1 LTISTEA
8 IKTSV
13 FDGNG
18 STTAYGFSF
27 KCYSGADLEV
37 VLTSTAGVETV
48 QTITTHYTVALNSNQ
63 DSSPGGTVTMVTA
76 PASGSPAEK
85 LVIYNKLAYTQGV
98 DLVSGGAFNANV
110 IEDAIDRN
118 TILSRRANE
127 QVTRSIQIPISDDAG
142 TGVNLPT
149 ETLRASKAVVFDSSG
164 NVGVS
169 TDDYEDQVA
178 TVAASAAAASVSAS
192 AASTSASASATSA
205 SASSTSA
212 SASATSAAA
221 AATSYDN
228 FDDRYLGTKSS
239 DPTLDNDGDALV
251 DGALYFNTTDNV
263 LMVYDLGGTTWNRTT
278 PTSADQTK
286 INTVSGIASDVTAV
300 AAKATEIGRLGTAD
314 AVADMA
320 ILGTADVVTDMN
332 VLATADVVT
341 DMNTLATADVV
352 TDMNVLATADV
363 VTDMN
368 TLGTADVV
376 ADMNTLGT
384 ADVVA
389 DMNTLATA
397 DVVADMNTLATADV
411 VADMNTLGT
420 ADVVADMN
428 TLGTADV
435 VADMNTLGTAD
446 VVADMNTLA
455 TADVVAD
462 MNTLGTADVVTDMNT
477 LGTAG
482 NVTAMATC
490 ATNIA
495 GVNSFAERYRV
506 ASSAPVSDLDEGD
519 LYFNTT
525 DNSIYYYNGSAW
537 TAIVTYTHPTG
548 AGNEHL
554 PSAISQTEA
563 GYLNGVNSDIQ
574 TQIDAKVTKTSAT
587 GSAALPA
594 GTTVQRDGTPSA
606 GYLRWNTTD
615 TSAEVYDGSG
625 WAAVGGGNTT
635 TEGLYEHAHTISANY
650 VITTNNNALTAG
662 PITIDTGV
670 SVTVPTGSTWVI
682 A

>member
-1 LTISTEA
+1 MTISTEA

-205 SASSTSA
+205 
-212 SASATSAAA
+212 AA

-286 INTVSGIASDVTAV
+286 INTVSGIASNVTTVAGISGNVTTVAGVSSNVTTVAGISSNVTTVAGISSAVSGVNTISSAVSAVNSNSTNINAVNSNSANINTVAGDTTEIGTVAGISSDVTAV
-300 AAKATEIGRLGTAD
+300 AGIASDI
-314 AVADMA
+314 
-320 ILGTADVVTDMN
+320 ADVQNKLAEIETAADDLNEATSEIDTVANAIANVDLVGGSVANVNLVGGSITNVNTVASNITGVT
-332 VLATADVVT
+332 
-341 DMNTLATADVV
+341 
-352 TDMNVLATADV
+352 
-363 VTDMN
+363 
-368 TLGTADVV
+368 
-376 ADMNTLGT
+376 
-384 ADVVA
+384 
-389 DMNTLATA
+389 
-397 DVVADMNTLATADV
+397 
-411 VADMNTLGT
+411 
-420 ADVVADMN
+420 
-428 TLGTADV
+428 
-435 VADMNTLGTAD
+435 
-446 VVADMNTLA
+446 
-455 TADVVAD
+455 
-462 MNTLGTADVVTDMNT
+462 
-477 LGTAG
+477 
-482 NVTAMATC
+482 
-490 ATNIA
+490 
-495 GVNSFAERYRV
+495 SFADRYRV

-670 SVTVPTGSTWVI
+670 SVTVLTGSTWVI

>member
-205 SASSTSA
+205 
-212 SASATSAAA
+212 AA

-286 INTVSGIASDVTAV
+286 INTVSGIASNVTTVAGISGNVTTVAGVSSNVTTVAGISSNVTTVAGISSAVSGVNTISSAVSAVNSNSTNINAVNSNSANINTVAGDTTEIGTVAGISSDVTAV
-300 AAKATEIGRLGTAD
+300 AGIASDI
-314 AVADMA
+314 
-320 ILGTADVVTDMN
+320 ADVQNKLAEIETAADDLNEATSEIDTVANAIANVDLVGGSVANVNLVGGSITNVNTVASNITGVT
-332 VLATADVVT
+332 
-341 DMNTLATADVV
+341 
-352 TDMNVLATADV
+352 
-363 VTDMN
+363 
-368 TLGTADVV
+368 
-376 ADMNTLGT
+376 
-384 ADVVA
+384 
-389 DMNTLATA
+389 
-397 DVVADMNTLATADV
+397 
-411 VADMNTLGT
+411 
-420 ADVVADMN
+420 
-428 TLGTADV
+428 
-435 VADMNTLGTAD
+435 
-446 VVADMNTLA
+446 
-455 TADVVAD
+455 
-462 MNTLGTADVVTDMNT
+462 
-477 LGTAG
+477 
-482 NVTAMATC
+482 
-490 ATNIA
+490 
-495 GVNSFAERYRV
+495 SFADRYRV

-662 PITIDTGV
+662 PITIDTGI

>member
-205 SASSTSA
+205 
-212 SASATSAAA
+212 AA

-286 INTVSGIASDVTAV
+286 INTVSGIASNVTTVAGISGNVTTVAGVSSNVTTVAGISSNVTTVAGISSAVSGVNTISSAVSAVNSNSTNINAVNSNSANINTVAGISANTTTVAGISSDVTAV
-300 AAKATEIGRLGTAD
+300 AGIASDI
-314 AVADMA
+314 
-320 ILGTADVVTDMN
+320 ADVQNKLAEIETAADDLNEATSEIDTVANAIANVDLVGGSVANVNLVGGSITNVNTVASNITGVT
-332 VLATADVVT
+332 
-341 DMNTLATADVV
+341 
-352 TDMNVLATADV
+352 
-363 VTDMN
+363 
-368 TLGTADVV
+368 
-376 ADMNTLGT
+376 
-384 ADVVA
+384 
-389 DMNTLATA
+389 
-397 DVVADMNTLATADV
+397 
-411 VADMNTLGT
+411 
-420 ADVVADMN
+420 
-428 TLGTADV
+428 
-435 VADMNTLGTAD
+435 
-446 VVADMNTLA
+446 
-455 TADVVAD
+455 
-462 MNTLGTADVVTDMNT
+462 
-477 LGTAG
+477 
-482 NVTAMATC
+482 
-490 ATNIA
+490 
-495 GVNSFAERYRV
+495 SFADRYRV

-606 GYLRWNTTD
+606 GYLRWNTSD

-625 WAAVGGGNTT
+625 WVAVGGGNTT

-650 VITTNNNALTAG
+650 SITSGNNALTAG

>member
-1 LTISTEA
+1 MTISTEA

-178 TVAASAAAASVSAS
+178 TVAASAAAAVVSAS
-192 AASTSASASATSA
+192 AA
-205 SASSTSA
+205 STSA

-286 INTVSGIASDVTAV
+286 INTVSGIASNVTTVAGISGNVTTVAGVSSNVTTVAGISSNVTTVAGISSAVSGVNTISSAVSAVNSNSTNINAVNSNSANINTVAGDTTEIGTVAGISSDVTAV
-300 AAKATEIGRLGTAD
+300 AGIASDI
-314 AVADMA
+314 
-320 ILGTADVVTDMN
+320 ADVQNKLAEIETAADDLNEATSEIDTVANAIANVDLVGGSVANVNLVGGSITNVNTVASNITGVT
-332 VLATADVVT
+332 
-341 DMNTLATADVV
+341 
-352 TDMNVLATADV
+352 
-363 VTDMN
+363 
-368 TLGTADVV
+368 
-376 ADMNTLGT
+376 
-384 ADVVA
+384 
-389 DMNTLATA
+389 
-397 DVVADMNTLATADV
+397 
-411 VADMNTLGT
+411 
-420 ADVVADMN
+420 
-428 TLGTADV
+428 
-435 VADMNTLGTAD
+435 
-446 VVADMNTLA
+446 
-455 TADVVAD
+455 
-462 MNTLGTADVVTDMNT
+462 
-477 LGTAG
+477 
-482 NVTAMATC
+482 
-490 ATNIA
+490 
-495 GVNSFAERYRV
+495 SFADRYRV

-606 GYLRWNTTD
+606 GYLRWNTSD

-625 WAAVGGGNTT
+625 WVAVGGGNTT

-670 SVTVPTGSTWVI
+670 SVTVPSGSTWVI